1 MQHDVPEQALS
12 ARGLWRSVCAPIT
25 MTLAFVLSAGVAT
38 ADSKLLATG
47 GGQQI
52 EGQGGGGI
60 VPWGLIAGYADAGA
74 WGGSAALTRL
84 RVDDL
89 ELTVA
94 GLALGVGNRFEV
106 SAARQRLH
114 VRPLDLDID
123 QDVFAAKL
131 RLTGDAVYGP
141 LPAITA
147 GALYKRNRDF
157 TVPAALGAEDDAGTE
172 FTVAAARLWLNGFAG
187 RNVFTNLTLR
197 NTDANQT
204 GFLGF
209 GGPAGGREWLAEG
222 SLGLFLNRHWVMG
235 LEYRDKPDR
244 LSAVREEAWWD
255 AFVGWFPNKR
265 VSLIAAWANL
275 GDVAGL
281 PAQDGLY
288 LSLQFSQ

>member
-1 MQHDVPEQALS
+1 MPERLFCPCRRLRSIVPRIVVA
-12 ARGLWRSVCAPIT
+12 ATVGLT
-25 MTLAFVLSAGVAT
+25 TNFAT

-60 VPWGLIAGYADAGA
+60 VPWALIAGYADAGA
-74 WGGSAALTRL
+74 WGGSAAVTRL

-89 ELTVA
+89 ELTA
-94 GLALGVGNRFEV
+94 GGLALGLGNRLEV

-123 QDVFAAKL
+123 QDVFATKL
-131 RLTGDAVYGP
+131 RLGGDAVYGP

-147 GALYKRNRDF
+147 GALFKRNRDF
-157 TVPAALGAEDDAGTE
+157 NLPAALGAERDSGTE
-172 FTVAAARLWLNGFAG
+172 FTVSAARLWLNGLAG
-187 RNVFTNLTLR
+187 RNVVANLTLR
-197 NTDANQT
+197 STDANQT

-209 GGPAGGREWLAEG
+209 GGPGGGREWVGEG
-222 SLGLFLNRHWVMG
+222 SIGVFLNRHWVAG
-235 LEYRDKPDR
+235 VEYRDKPDQ
-244 LSAVREEAWWD
+244 LTAVEEEAWWD

-265 VSLIAAWANL
+265 LSIVAAWADL

-281 PAQDGLY
+281 PAQNGLY
-288 LSLQFSQ
+288 LSLQLSR

>member
-1 MQHDVPEQALS
+1 MPDRRLRGGRSRRLAPAPCWLAL
-12 ARGLWRSVCAPIT
+12 ATALTAN
-25 MTLAFVLSAGVAT
+25 LAT

-52 EGQGGGGI
+52 EGQAGGGI
-60 VPWGLIAGYADAGA
+60 VPWALIAGYADAGA

-94 GLALGVGNRFEV
+94 GLALGVGNRFELSV
-106 SAARQRLH
+106 ARQRLH

-147 GALYKRNRDF
+147 GAVHKRNRDF
-157 TVPAALGAEDDAGTE
+157 TVPAALGARRDSGTDY
-172 FTVAAARLWLNGFAG
+172 TLSAAKLWLNGFAG
-187 RNVFTNLTLR
+187 RNVLANITLR
-197 NTDANQT
+197 STDANQT

-209 GGPAGGREWLAEG
+209 GGPGGGRAWAGEA
-222 SLGLFLNRHWVMG
+222 SLGLFLNRHWVAG
-235 LEYRDKPDR
+235 VEYRDKPDH
-244 LSAVREEAWWD
+244 LPGVRETAWWD
-255 AFVGWFPNKR
+255 AFVGWFPSKR
-265 VSLIAAWANL
+265 LSLIAAWADL

-281 PAQDGLY
+281 PDQDGLY
-288 LSLQFSQ
+288 LSLQVSQ